1 MIAVYEADYKSDFVP
16 CPFHGIKRHMPF
28 IMGTPDE
35 PFLIIYCLALTKHI
49 YKKIKSK
56 YLNKPDL
63 GAYKIHIKIHPF
75 SGIYKYQFR
84 GI

>member
-1 MIAVYEADYKSDFVP
+1 
-16 CPFHGIKRHMPF
+16 MPF

-56 YLNKPDL
+56 YLNK
-63 GAYKIHIKIHPF
+63 YTIIIHNNTPIIIPIKKPIKKYLIR
-75 SGIYKYQFR
+75 GIYKYPLNRHITGHFEKVSLKD
-84 GI
+84 I

>member
-1 MIAVYEADYKSDFVP
+1 
-16 CPFHGIKRHMPF
+16 MPF

-56 YLNKPDL
+56 YLNKPNL
-63 GAYKIHIKIHPF
+63 WAYINTHNKTHNNIPIN
-75 SGIYKYQFR
+75 KYTLKD
-84 GI
+84 I

>member
-1 MIAVYEADYKSDFVP
+1 
-16 CPFHGIKRHMPF
+16 MPF

-56 YLNKPDL
+56 YLNNHNLWEHINTHNKTHKENTNKEIFK
-63 GAYKIHIKIHPF
+63 KIFK
-75 SGIYKYQFR
+75 
-84 GI
+84 

>member
-1 MIAVYEADYKSDFVP
+1 
-16 CPFHGIKRHMPF
+16 MPF

-56 YLNKPDL
+56 YLNTTHINTPIKKYLNKSNLWAHINTHINTPII
-63 GAYKIHIKIHPF
+63 IHINTHKENTHNNI
-75 SGIYKYQFR
+75 
-84 GI
+84 

>member
-1 MIAVYEADYKSDFVP
+1 
-16 CPFHGIKRHMPF
+16 MPF

-56 YLNKPDL
+56 YLNTTHINTPIKKYL
-63 GAYKIHIKIHPF
+63 KRYLNKSNLWAHNNIHI
-75 SGIYKYQFR
+75 
-84 GI
+84 

>member
-1 MIAVYEADYKSDFVP
+1 MPTLDSEGLGPPPQRCDRCYEADYKSDFVP

-56 YLNKPDL
+56 YLNTPIKKYL
-63 GAYKIHIKIHPF
+63 KEHI
-75 SGIYKYQFR
+75 
-84 GI
+84 